1 MSYFPALLLFFEVTI
16 KSFSLPLAKIEIL
29 LRVHFISPPLFTLWG
44 LSNNG
49 QMLVCSISILPVRP
63 SSILIKL
70 RRMESGHLMARIIAP
85 FCPIHPKDDDGDDD
99 DHHHQHY
106 YEASALT
113 TQSKQLKVIIISEF

>member
-1 MSYFPALLLFFEVTI
+1 
-16 KSFSLPLAKIEIL
+16 
-29 LRVHFISPPLFTLWG
+29 
-44 LSNNG
+44 
-49 QMLVCSISILPVRP
+49 MLVCSISILPVHP

-85 FCPIHPKDDDGDDD
+85 FCPIHPKDDDGGDDDD

>member
-1 MSYFPALLLFFEVTI
+1 MGKCWSAPFLYL
-16 KSFSLPLAKIEIL
+16 
-29 LRVHFISPPLFTLWG
+29 
-44 LSNNG
+44 
-49 QMLVCSISILPVRP
+49 LPVRP

-85 FCPIHPKDDDGDDD
+85 FCPIHPKDDDDGDDD
-99 DHHHQHY
+99 HHQHY